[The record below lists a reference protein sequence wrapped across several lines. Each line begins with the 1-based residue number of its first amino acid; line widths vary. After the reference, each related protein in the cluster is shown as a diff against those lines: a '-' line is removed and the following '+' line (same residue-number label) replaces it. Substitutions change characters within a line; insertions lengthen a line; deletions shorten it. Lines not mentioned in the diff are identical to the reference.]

1 MLQMAAK
8 KITKKFIDEIALQ
21 NVTFNNLKK
30 EIEATKNELKEY
42 AKSNDLMVLEG
53 TKFMAVISERNKPTL
68 NQEKAVEVVL
78 KAKAK
83 WLLKQI
89 VDEDKLEEAIRSG
102 EIDAKLFVDCYTTKT
117 SSVISFKKK

>member
-1 MLQMAAK
+1 MAAK
-8 KITKKFIDEIALQ
+8 KITKKFIDETALQ
-21 NVTFNNLKK
+21 NVTYNNIKK
-30 EIEATKNELKEY
+30 ELEVAKNELKEY
-42 AKSNDLMVLEG
+42 AKSNDLMELEG
-53 TKFMAVISERNKPTL
+53 TTFTATISERNKPTL
-68 NQEKAVEVVL
+68 NQEKAVKVVL

-102 EIDAKLFVDCYTTKT
+102 EIDGKLFIDCYTTKT

>member
-1 MLQMAAK
+1 MTAK
-8 KITKKFIDEIALQ
+8 KITKKFIDETALQ

-30 EIEATKNELKEY
+30 ELEVAKNELKEY
-42 AKSNDLMVLEG
+42 AKSNDLMELEG
-53 TKFMAVISERNKPTL
+53 TTFTATISERNKPTL
-68 NQEKAVEVVL
+68 NHEKAVEVVL

-102 EIDAKLFVDCYTTKT
+102 EIDGKLFVDCYTTKT

>member
-1 MLQMAAK
+1 MAMK
-8 KITKKFIDEIALQ
+8 KITKKFIDETALQ

-30 EIEATKNELKEY
+30 ELESSKNEIKEY
-42 AKSNDLMVLEG
+42 CKENKLTSMQG
-53 TKFMAVISERNKPTL
+53 TSFEVSISERSKATL

-83 WLLKQI
+83 WLLKQV

-102 EIDAKLFVDCYTTKT
+102 EIDGKLFADCWSTKT
-117 SSVISFKKK
+117 SSVITFKKK

>member
-1 MLQMAAK
+1 MATK
-8 KITKKFIDEIALQ
+8 KITKKFIDETALQ
-21 NVTFNNLKK
+21 NVTYNNLKK
-30 EIEATKNELKEY
+30 ELESAKNELKEY
-42 AKSNDLMVLEG
+42 AKSNDLMELEG
-53 TKFMAVISERNKPTL
+53 TTFTATISERNKPTL

-102 EIDAKLFVDCYTTKT
+102 EIDGKLFVDCYTNKP

>member
-1 MLQMAAK
+1 MAAK

-21 NVTFNNLKK
+21 NVTYNNLKK
-30 EIEATKNELKEY
+30 ELESAKNELKAY
-42 AKSNDLMVLEG
+42 AKDNDLMELEG
-53 TKFMAVISERNKPTL
+53 TTFTATISERNKPTL
-68 NQEKAVEVVL
+68 NQEKAVAVVL

-102 EIDAKLFVDCYTTKT
+102 EIDGKLFVDCYTTKT

>member
-1 MLQMAAK
+1 MAAK
-8 KITKKFIDEIALQ
+8 KITKKFIDETALQ

-30 EIEATKNELKEY
+30 ELEVAKNELKEY
-42 AKSNDLMVLEG
+42 AKSNDLMELEG
-53 TKFMAVISERNKPTL
+53 TTFTAIISERNKPKL

-102 EIDAKLFVDCYTTKT
+102 EIDGKLFADCYTTKT

>member
-1 MLQMAAK
+1 MVAK
-8 KITKKFIDEIALQ
+8 KITKKFIDETALQ
-21 NVTFNNLKK
+21 NVTYNNLKK
-30 EIEATKNELKEY
+30 ELESAKNELKAY
-42 AKSNDLMVLEG
+42 AKDNDLMELEG
-53 TKFMAVISERNKPTL
+53 TTFTATISERNKPTL

-102 EIDAKLFVDCYTTKT
+102 EIDGKLFVDCYTTKT

>member
-1 MLQMAAK
+1 MAAK

-30 EIEATKNELKEY
+30 ELESAKNELKAY
-42 AKSNDLMVLEG
+42 AKDNDLMELEG
-53 TKFMAVISERNKPTL
+53 TTFKATISERNKPTL
-68 NQEKAVEVVL
+68 HQEKAVEVVL

-102 EIDAKLFVDCYTTKT
+102 EIDGKLFADCYTTKT

>member
-1 MLQMAAK
+1 MAAK
-8 KITKKFIDEIALQ
+8 KITKKFIDETALQ
-21 NVTFNNLKK
+21 NVTYNNLKK
-30 EIEATKNELKEY
+30 ELESAKNELKAY
-42 AKSNDLMVLEG
+42 AKDNDLMQLEG
-53 TKFMAVISERNKPTL
+53 TTFTATISERNKPTL

-102 EIDAKLFVDCYTTKT
+102 EIDGKLFVDCYTTKT

>member
-1 MLQMAAK
+1 MAAK
-8 KITKKFIDEIALQ
+8 KITKKFIDETALQ

-30 EIEATKNELKEY
+30 ELEVAKNELKEY
-42 AKSNDLMVLEG
+42 AKSNDLMELEG
-53 TKFMAVISERNKPTL
+53 TTFTATISERNKPTL
-68 NQEKAVEVVL
+68 NQEKAVAVVL

-102 EIDAKLFVDCYTTKT
+102 EIDGKLFVDCYTTKT

>member
-1 MLQMAAK
+1 MAAK
-8 KITKKFIDEIALQ
+8 KITKKFIDETALQ

-30 EIEATKNELKEY
+30 ELEAAKNELKEY
-42 AKSNDLMVLEG
+42 ARSNDLMELEG
-53 TKFMAVISERNKPTL
+53 TTFMATISERNKPTL
-68 NQEKAVEVVL
+68 NQEKAVAVVL

-102 EIDAKLFVDCYTTKT
+102 EIDGKLFVDCYTTKT

>member
-1 MLQMAAK
+1 MAAK

-30 EIEATKNELKEY
+30 EIEATKNELKKY

-83 WLLKQI
+83 WLLKQV

-102 EIDAKLFVDCYTTKT
+102 EIDGALFADCYTTKT

>member
-1 MLQMAAK
+1 MAAK
-8 KITKKFIDEIALQ
+8 KITKKFIDETALQ
-21 NVTFNNLKK
+21 NVTFNNLKM
-30 EIEATKNELKEY
+30 ELEVAKNELKEY
-42 AKSNDLMVLEG
+42 AKSNDLMELEG
-53 TKFMAVISERNKPTL
+53 TTFKATISERNKPTL

-102 EIDAKLFVDCYTTKT
+102 EIDGKLFVDCYTTKT

>member
-1 MLQMAAK
+1 MAAK
-8 KITKKFIDEIALQ
+8 KITKKFIDETALQ

-30 EIEATKNELKEY
+30 ELEVAKNELKEY
-42 AKSNDLMVLEG
+42 AKSNDLMELEG
-53 TKFMAVISERNKPTL
+53 TTFTATISERNKPTL

-102 EIDAKLFVDCYTTKT
+102 EIDGKLFADCYTTKT

>member
-1 MLQMAAK
+1 MTAK
-8 KITKKFIDEIALQ
+8 KITKKFIDETALQ

-30 EIEATKNELKEY
+30 ELEVAKNELKEY
-42 AKSNDLMVLEG
+42 AKSNDLMELEG
-53 TKFMAVISERNKPTL
+53 TTFTATISERNKPTL
-68 NQEKAVEVVL
+68 NQEKAVAVVF

-102 EIDAKLFVDCYTTKT
+102 EIDGALFADCYTTKT

>member
-1 MLQMAAK
+1 MAAK
-8 KITKKFIDEIALQ
+8 KITKKFIDETALQ
-21 NVTFNNLKK
+21 NVTYNNLKK
-30 EIEATKNELKEY
+30 ELESAKNELKAY
-42 AKSNDLMVLEG
+42 AKDNELVELEG
-53 TKFMAVISERNKPTL
+53 TTFKATISERNKPTL

-102 EIDAKLFVDCYTTKT
+102 EIDGKLFADCYTTKT

>member
-1 MLQMAAK
+1 MAK
-8 KITKKFIDEIALQ
+8 KITKKFIDETAMD
-21 NVTFNNLKK
+21 NMAFNDLKK
-30 EIEATKNELKEY
+30 KVESAKNELKAYCKEN
-42 AKSNDLMVLEG
+42 SITELEG
-53 TKFMAVISERNKPTL
+53 TTFKATISERNKPTL

-102 EIDAKLFVDCYTTKT
+102 EIDGSLFKDCWTNKT
-117 SSVISFKKK
+117 ISVISFKKK

>member
-1 MLQMAAK
+1 MAAK
-8 KITKKFIDEIALQ
+8 KITKKFIDEAALQ

-30 EIEATKNELKEY
+30 ELEVAKNELKEY

-53 TKFMAVISERNKPTL
+53 TTFMAVISERNKPTL

-102 EIDAKLFVDCYTTKT
+102 EIDGKLFVDCYTTKT

>member
-1 MLQMAAK
+1 MAAK
-8 KITKKFIDEIALQ
+8 KITKKFIDETALQ

-30 EIEATKNELKEY
+30 ELEVAKNELKEY
-42 AKSNDLMVLEG
+42 AKSNDLMELEG
-53 TKFMAVISERNKPTL
+53 TTFKATISERNKPTL

-102 EIDAKLFVDCYTTKT
+102 EIDGKLFVDCYTTKT

>member
-1 MLQMAAK
+1 MAAK
-8 KITKKFIDEIALQ
+8 KITKKFIDETALQ

-30 EIEATKNELKEY
+30 ELESAKNELKEY
-42 AKSNDLMVLEG
+42 AKSNDLMELEG
-53 TKFMAVISERNKPTL
+53 TTFTATISERNKPTL

-102 EIDAKLFVDCYTTKT
+102 EIDGKLFADCYTTKT

>member
-1 MLQMAAK
+1 MAAK
-8 KITKKFIDEIALQ
+8 KITKKFIDETALQ
-21 NVTFNNLKK
+21 NVTYNNLKK
-30 EIEATKNELKEY
+30 ELEVAKNELKEY
-42 AKSNDLMVLEG
+42 AKSNDLMELEG
-53 TKFMAVISERNKPTL
+53 TTFTATISERNKPTL

-102 EIDAKLFVDCYTTKT
+102 EIDGKLFVDCYTTKT

>member
-1 MLQMAAK
+1 MAAK
-8 KITKKFIDEIALQ
+8 KITKKFIDETALQ

-53 TKFMAVISERNKPTL
+53 TKFMAVISERNKPKL

-102 EIDAKLFVDCYTTKT
+102 EIDGKLFADCYTTKT

>member
-1 MLQMAAK
+1 MAAK
-8 KITKKFIDEIALQ
+8 KITKKFIDETALQ
-21 NVTFNNLKK
+21 NVTYNNLQK
-30 EIEATKNELKEY
+30 ELESAKNELKAY
-42 AKSNDLMVLEG
+42 AKDNDLMKLEG
-53 TKFMAVISERNKPTL
+53 TTFTATISERNKPTL
-68 NQEKAVEVVL
+68 NQEKAVAVVL

-102 EIDAKLFVDCYTTKT
+102 EIDGALFADCYTTKT

>member
-1 MLQMAAK
+1 MAAK
-8 KITKKFIDEIALQ
+8 KITKKFIDETALQ
-21 NVTFNNLKK
+21 NVTYNNLKK
-30 EIEATKNELKEY
+30 ELESAKNELKAY
-42 AKSNDLMVLEG
+42 AKDNDLMELEG
-53 TKFMAVISERNKPTL
+53 TTFKATISERNKPTL

-102 EIDAKLFVDCYTTKT
+102 EIDGALFADCYTTKT

>member
-1 MLQMAAK
+1 MAAK
-8 KITKKFIDEIALQ
+8 KITKKFIDETALQ

-30 EIEATKNELKEY
+30 ELEVAKNELKEY
-42 AKSNDLMVLEG
+42 AKSNDLMELEG
-53 TKFMAVISERNKPTL
+53 TTFTATISERNKPTL
-68 NQEKAVEVVL
+68 NQEKAVAVVL

-83 WLLKQI
+83 WLLKQT

-102 EIDAKLFVDCYTTKT
+102 EIDGKLFVDCYTTKT

>member
-1 MLQMAAK
+1 MAAK
-8 KITKKFIDEIALQ
+8 KITKKFIDETALQ
-21 NVTFNNLKK
+21 NVTYNNLKK
-30 EIEATKNELKEY
+30 ELEVAKNELKEY
-42 AKSNDLMVLEG
+42 AKSNELMELEG
-53 TKFMAVISERNKPTL
+53 TTFTATISERNKPTL

-102 EIDAKLFVDCYTTKT
+102 EIDGKLFADCYTTKT

>member
-1 MLQMAAK
+1 MVAK
-8 KITKKFIDEIALQ
+8 KITKKFIDETALQ

-30 EIEATKNELKEY
+30 ELEVAKNELKEY
-42 AKSNDLMVLEG
+42 AKSNDLMELEG
-53 TKFMAVISERNKPTL
+53 TTFTATISERNKPTL
-68 NQEKAVEVVL
+68 NQEKAVAVVL

-102 EIDAKLFVDCYTTKT
+102 EIDGKLFVDCYTTKT

>member
-1 MLQMAAK
+1 MAAK

-83 WLLKQI
+83 WLLKQV

-102 EIDAKLFVDCYTTKT
+102 EIDGKLFVDCYTTKT

>member
-1 MLQMAAK
+1 MAAK
-8 KITKKFIDEIALQ
+8 KITKKFIDETALQ
-21 NVTFNNLKK
+21 NVTYNNLKK
-30 EIEATKNELKEY
+30 ELESAKNELKAY
-42 AKSNDLMVLEG
+42 AKDNDLMQLEG
-53 TKFMAVISERNKPTL
+53 TTFTATISERNKPTL

-102 EIDAKLFVDCYTTKT
+102 EIDGALFADCWTNRT

>member
-1 MLQMAAK
+1 MAMK
-8 KITKKFIDEIALQ
+8 KITKKFIDETALQ

-30 EIEATKNELKEY
+30 ELESSKNEIKEY
-42 AKSNDLMVLEG
+42 CKEHNITAMQG
-53 TKFMAVISERNKPTL
+53 TSFEASISERSKATL

-83 WLLKQI
+83 WLLKQV

-102 EIDAKLFVDCYTTKT
+102 EIDGKLFADCWSTKT
-117 SSVISFKKK
+117 SSVITFKKK

>member
-1 MLQMAAK
+1 MAAK
-8 KITKKFIDEIALQ
+8 KITKKFIDETALQ

-30 EIEATKNELKEY
+30 ELEAAKNELKEY
-42 AKSNDLMVLEG
+42 ARSNDLMELEG
-53 TKFMAVISERNKPTL
+53 TTFTATISERNKPTL
-68 NQEKAVEVVL
+68 NQEKAVAVVL

-102 EIDAKLFVDCYTTKT
+102 EIDGKLFVDCYTTKT